1 MPTVATIQRRRGA
14 LAIQLAG
21 ETVEHLL
28 AREPVEA
35 SALQEG
41 TALGDEEWAELRTLG
56 RRRLAFERALAS
68 LARRSYTTR
77 ELRQRLT
84 KQFQP
89 DEIDPAIERLTELGY
104 LDDSRW
110 ATEFVEARRHRF
122 GGRRLRQE
130 LARHGVARETVEVAT
145 GDLDDAPAAITVAR
159 RRLPALRRLDPEQ
172 RKRRLY
178 GYLQR
183 RGFGHDAT
191 QRALVEVLDAEQ
203 QLD

>member
-1 MPTVATIQRRRGA
+1 MPTVATIRRRRGA
-14 LAIQLAG
+14 VAIQLDG

-35 SALQEG
+35 CALREG
-41 TALGDEEWAELRTLG
+41 TALGDKEWAELRSLG

-68 LARRSYTTR
+68 LARRSHTTH

-89 DEIDPAIERLTELGY
+89 DEIDPAIERLIELGY
-104 LDDSRW
+104 LNDSRW

-130 LARHGVARETVEVAT
+130 LARRGVARETVEVAT
-145 GDLDDAPAAITVAR
+145 GDLDDASAAIAVAR

-191 QRALVEVLDAEQ
+191 QRALVEVLDAER